1 MRGCVSACTCRNC
14 GPIGAKSTTVEVT
27 ITIAIQRPGWEQTG
41 YGEVWG
47 EVETEHE
54 LRASV
59 TYGTVDDTPEVCW
72 LDQAVVDDLGLDAAE
87 LIGAEEQAAEAGF
100 QALRGMPTAQ
110 DYRDEA
116 ADRAYDERKDEE
128 LLGRAS

>member
-1 MRGCVSACTCRNC
+1 MHQNTACTCRNC
-14 GPIGAKSTTVEVT
+14 GPIGSKPTIVEVT
-27 ITIAIQRPGWEQTG
+27 ITISRIRPGWEQTG
-41 YGEVWG
+41 YGTVWG

-59 TYGTVDDTPEVCW
+59 SYGTPDDEPEVTW
-72 LDQAVVDDLGLDAAE
+72 LDQTVVDDLELLAAE
-87 LIGAEEQAAEAGF
+87 LVGAEEQSAEAGYLK
-100 QALRGMPTAQ
+100 LRDMPTAQ